1 MIFLASYTTFFSK
14 FAAYYITSQKN
25 KMYGKDKNNHSNA
38 DMLMPECVCTTCHS
52 TILAGNTSFQTEA
65 EK

>member
-1 MIFLASYTTFFSK
+1 MQVTQLFPK
-14 FAAYYITSQKN
+14 FAAYYVTNQKN

-38 DMLMPECVCTTCHS
+38 DMLMPEFVCAICRF
-52 TILAGNTSFQTEA
+52 TILAGNTRFQTEA

>member
-1 MIFLASYTTFFSK
+1 
-14 FAAYYITSQKN
+14 
-25 KMYGKDKNNHSNA
+25 MYGKDKNNHSNA
-38 DMLMPECVCTTCHS
+38 DMFMPECVCTTCHS